1 MALELPGHTIDVH
14 GGGDALLFHH
24 HACEVSQSESLT
36 GVSFVNHFMH
46 VAPVAYQGE
55 KMSKSLG
62 NLVYAD
68 TIIREI
74 GEICTR
80 MMLLSHHYR
89 EGYEYTQEDAQL
101 ANERC
106 PQWSEGLSD
115 SDAEPKPGNV
125 YEDVRKALEFD
136 LNTPL
141 AMELIDKAVN
151 TLKSDQYNNELKADI
166 LSAKM
171 LLGFK

>member
-1 MALELPGHTIDVH
+1 MEFP
-14 GGGDALLFHH
+14 HH
-24 HACEVSQSESLT
+24 ENEIAQSEAKN
-36 GVSFVNHFMH
+36 GQKFDNYWMHNGFVTIG
-46 VAPVAYQGE
+46 QDDE

-74 GEICTR
+74 GEMCTR

-101 ANERC
+101 AQERC
-106 PQWSEGLSD
+106 AQWSQGLSD
-115 SDAEPKPGNV
+115 FDAESKPGNV

-151 TLKSDQYNNELKADI
+151 TLKSDQYNNDLKADI